1 MYSVHT
7 REYVQ
12 NTAQSIMGT
21 DAWSSNVGQPRQKMP
36 SLNKPTPPVGWPI
49 GSHPHCVPRWM
60 QSFSTGG
67 RRLVALTL
75 TLAYW
80 LGLWNGDRQVSVGWC
95 VGSNQSGRQKPTIRS
110 FSQHA
115 RQRGPLR
122 EATKEATGLDCS
134 PGLRGP
140 QRHLDS
146 FWSAWLHAAPWM
158 VFLSSVFHLYGPISP
173 ASCSKMTARAFCEQR
188 AGSRWFKRTD
198 HLPHMKLFHSRLP

>member
-146 FWSAWLHAAPWM
+146 FWSAWLHAAPGWCFSPWFHITCLPFETNSKG
-158 VFLSSVFHLYGPISP
+158 FLQAV
-173 ASCSKMTARAFCEQR
+173 R